1 MKLKNLIL
9 IVFFQALTSCKGQV
23 ENFQEKF
30 QELCQTKD
38 TIGQQKLLQRWEKA
52 YPEDP
57 ELYTTLFNYYFDK
70 SKKESLNISTK
81 QPEGESLSLQ
91 DKDGKTVGYI
101 GDGQMI
107 FLNKPLKKS
116 FEKID
121 KGIHLYPNRLDMR
134 FGKIY
139 ALGQIPDWERFTS
152 EIIKTIDYSSKNNNN
167 WTWTNNEKHNGG
179 KKEFLLSIQ
188 SYQLQIYNT
197 GNDDLL
203 KYMQEIAVKVL
214 EYYPNHIES
223 LSNFAEE
230 INPKD
235 GIILSNIAHGYRLKG
250 DIANSIIYY
259 EKMLTLDDSKSVEF
273 AKQILEEIKK

>member
-139 ALGQIPDWERFTS
+139 ALGH
-152 EIIKTIDYSSKNNNN
+152 
-167 WTWTNNEKHNGG
+167 WTNNEKHNGG

-188 SYQLQIYNT
+188 CYQLQIYNT

-203 KYMQEIAVKVL
+203 KYMQEIAVKIL

-223 LSNFAEE
+223 LSNLSITYLLTKQYDRAIEKLKIAEE